1 MINDVKQF
9 FMYLL
14 GNVIFSRKNVYLG
27 AFSSFETDDGDDDD
41 DDDDDDDF
49 QLYEFFMYLG

>member
-1 MINDVKQF
+1 MISDVEQF

-14 GNVIFSRKNVYLG
+14 GNVISSRKNVYLG
-27 AFSSFETDDGDDDD
+27 AFSGFETDDDD